1 MTNTA
6 LNRDPEE
13 SVLKPCTLD
22 EISEYIVDATG
33 ASVTA
38 DSSVRLIHKY
48 CDTLPR
54 DKYVFFL
61 ISVIIIQFT
70 ALFVL
75 LLIVLRS
82 LDKGTLFQG
91 QLFNFHISEILMNVR
106 LHCLQMRLS
115 KPWLVLHAKTLLY
128 QSRLYA

>member
-54 DKYVFFL
+54 DKYVFFPNL
-61 ISVIIIQFT
+61 SDYSPIHSSLCVVTYCT
-70 ALFVL
+70 A
-75 LLIVLRS
+75 IT
-82 LDKGTLFQG
+82 G
-91 QLFNFHISEILMNVR
+91 
-106 LHCLQMRLS
+106 
-115 KPWLVLHAKTLLY
+115 
-128 QSRLYA
+128 